1 MEGEGWM
8 YKCFHPPDKTSCA
21 CDHCHPLPFPTIQT
35 QAMHNCNPPSS
46 LRRPTAFTTFDMDIG
61 YDSATPPP
69 PFRPL
74 GSERQVKEDDCRGKR
89 EDKVGDVTLQNRF
102 GYDAREKREERGGRK
117 GRKGVA
123 EKGSGKE

>member
-1 MEGEGWM
+1 
-8 YKCFHPPDKTSCA
+8 
-21 CDHCHPLPFPTIQT
+21 
-35 QAMHNCNPPSS
+35 
-46 LRRPTAFTTFDMDIG
+46 
-61 YDSATPPP
+61 
-69 PFRPL
+69 L